1 MLWKKKQL
9 KLRDNPFKSL
19 PGCIWSSSQGH
30 VLQVLCRKYLQRPK
44 GTVLQRETFRTKPA
58 EGVSTNAKF
67 GLKYQ
72 VLTVF
77 PIPPSCHISI
87 VQIEN
92 KKLFCLEFSQIKPSE
107 AYSSGKGR
115 VEAFLHH
122 GEEGKEEEEV
132 FWGLASNHIQH
143 NGFQKT
149 SQRKDS
155 LDKHGK
161 LSPRRSHQGTV
172 STVTRSNS
180 L

>member
-1 MLWKKKQL
+1 MSH
-9 KLRDNPFKSL
+9 P
-19 PGCIWSSSQGH
+19 
-30 VLQVLCRKYLQRPK
+30 RPK

-58 EGVSTNAKF
+58 EGISTNAKF

-72 VLTVF
+72 VLSVF
-77 PIPPSCHISI
+77 PTIPPSCHISV

-92 KKLFCLEFSQIKPSE
+92 KKLFCLEISQIKPSE

-115 VEAFLHH
+115 LEAFPHH

-132 FWGLASNHIQH
+132 VWGLASNHIQH
-143 NGFQKT
+143 NGFWKT

-155 LDKHGK
+155 LDKRSK
-161 LSPRRSHQGTV
+161 PSPRGSHQGTV
-172 STVTRSNS
+172 STVIGSNS